1 MSTWIDMFILDFS
14 EKYYNETVPLFN
26 KSSAP
31 SNRSLELNTLKLI
44 FTKSNKDPILATIAQ
59 LMYDKVKLYHQKRST
74 NEVLYNEIFDRDL
87 TYLLSSVFQKSET
100 NPLLGDF
107 KRNYQRYL
115 DDYGFYEVISIKPH
129 FDLINDLIFT
139 APPNID
145 DQLIFKKRLF
155 YMDFP
160 DGCLKVNNIDIKS
173 LFVDDKHIVAVGN
186 YKSSGCMFTI
196 KDLKAMHIYSNMP
209 DEIVFDSIEAIHNLA
224 KLLVLY
230 FDSDQKK
237 YYVNNAI
244 DRNKFSLLNIKKK
257 RAKIKKFSLFKFIYM
272 ERPSDD
278 KSWRKNTD
286 SLKTWNLTHK
296 FQVKG
301 HWRWQPYGEK
311 MAKRKLIW
319 IEEYVKGTGNFD
331 QKVRMEI
338 LA

>member
-1 MSTWIDMFILDFS
+1 MSTWIDMFVLDFS
-14 EKYYNETVPLFN
+14 EKYYNETVPFFK

-31 SNRSLELNTLKLI
+31 NLSLELNTLKLV
-44 FTKSNKDPILATIAQ
+44 FTKSNKDPILATLAQ
-59 LMYDKVKLYHQKRST
+59 LMYDKVMLYYHKTST

-87 TYLLSSVFQKSET
+87 TYLLSSVFPRSET
-100 NPLLGDF
+100 NPLLDDF
-107 KRNYQRYL
+107 KGNYQRYL
-115 DDYGFYEVISIKPH
+115 DNYGLYEVISIKPH
-129 FDLINDLIFT
+129 SNLINDLIFT
-139 APPNID
+139 MPPDID

-160 DGCLKVNNIDIKS
+160 DGCLKINNIDIKS

-186 YKSSGCMFTI
+186 YKSSGCMFAI
-196 KDLKAMHIYSNMP
+196 KDSVTMRIYSNMP
-209 DEIVFDSIEAIHNLA
+209 EEIVFDSIEAIHNLA
-224 KLLVLY
+224 RLLVLY

-237 YYVNNAI
+237 YCVNNAI
-244 DRNKFSLLNIKKK
+244 DRSKFSLLDSKKK

-296 FQVKG
+296 LQVKG

-319 IEEYVKGTGNFD
+319 IEEYVKGVGNFD
-331 QKVRMEI
+331 QKIRMEV
-338 LA
+338 LG